1 MNQLQIEADDEVL
14 VRAARHDRET
24 FDRLYRRYVDQVYRY
39 CYSRVGHRADAEDL
53 TAQTFLAALQGL
65 PDYDGRG
72 SFAAWLFGIARH
84 KCADHHRRAYANPGE
99 PLEAV
104 PGLPDPDVADPERRA
119 HLSGVLDCVRRALD
133 ALTPDRREALRLRFW
148 GGLKHQEIAAVMG
161 RSEDAAKMLVW
172 RAVADLRER
181 CLDEADEKL

>member
-1 MNQLQIEADDEVL
+1 MNRSQTELDEEAL
-14 VRAARHDRET
+14 VRAAQSDRDA
-24 FDRLYRRYVDQVYRY
+24 FDALYRRYVEQIYRY

-72 SFAAWLFGIARH
+72 SFAAWLFGIAHH

-104 PGLPDPDVADPERRA
+104 HGLPDPAVADPERSA
-119 HLSGVLDCVRRALD
+119 YLSGVLDCVRRALD
-133 ALTPDRREALRLRFW
+133 TLTPDRREALRLRFW

-172 RAVADLRER
+172 RAVADLQER
-181 CLDEADEKL
+181 CLDEDEKP

>member
-1 MNQLQIEADDEVL
+1 MDQLQIEVDDKVL
-14 VRAARHDRET
+14 VQAAQSDREA
-24 FDRLYRRYVDQVYRY
+24 FDALYRRYVDQVYRY
-39 CYSRVGHRADAEDL
+39 CYSRVGRRADAEDL
-53 TAQTFLAALQGL
+53 VAQTFLAALQGL

-72 SFAAWLFGIARH
+72 AFAAWLFGIARH
-84 KCADHHRRAYANPGE
+84 KCADHHRQAYANPGE
-99 PLEAV
+99 PLEAAH
-104 PGLPDPDVADPERRA
+104 GLPDPAVADPERKA
-119 HLSGVLDCVRRALD
+119 HLSGVLDCVRLALD

-181 CLDEADEKL
+181 CLDEEDEKL